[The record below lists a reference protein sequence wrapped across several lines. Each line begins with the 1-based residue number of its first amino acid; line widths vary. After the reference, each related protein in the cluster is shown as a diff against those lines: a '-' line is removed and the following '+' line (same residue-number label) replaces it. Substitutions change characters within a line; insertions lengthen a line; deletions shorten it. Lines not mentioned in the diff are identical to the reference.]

1 MAVEFGEERCY
12 ALDDYHLQ
20 APFASFLPGIAGPD
34 GTPLWCFYVNRGQG
48 IAGFGHT
55 DKNHPILEFKPAD
68 QAYRDTA
75 RMGFRTFLKI
85 NGEHREAF
93 AAVPNGP
100 SPSRRLSV
108 GRAGFHIIENDGR
121 LLIKVDYATVPGECY
136 PGLLRHLEIRNI
148 TSQPISLELLDGL
161 PRVTPF
167 GINDFALKTMSNTA
181 AAWIETDLTN
191 PWVPIFRIRASMDDT
206 VEIHPVDA
214 YHFMAAVAHIEGE
227 DKVLQPL
234 VDAATVFGNDLAFE
248 SPQCFLDGGLKAVM
262 AEEPVLMGRYPA
274 AFTGLEG
281 TLRPGEKVSL
291 YTIYGY
297 ATNAQNMDDARRD
310 WRLSQWFENKFCE
323 YRKRVDECISPFIMH
338 TAMADLDAYTAQTA
352 LDNTLRGGMPV
363 VWGKGNSARTYHL
376 YSRKH
381 GDMER
386 DYNDFSLIPM
396 RYSSGFG
403 NYRDMNQ
410 NRRIDVA
417 VQPKVDTAIIR
428 QFMDLI
434 QPDGYNPLIVK
445 GGGFRLREEARDNI
459 LNRFPHLILPEN
471 GLFTPGDLANANIAP
486 EAFPVILGVADYIP
500 DAHFGEGYWVD
511 HWTYNLDLIDQ
522 YLRIYPDRKEE
533 LLFASADYRWYVSPG
548 VRIRSMTERFRFTNE
563 GIIAESHL
571 IEEQCDSHFLE
582 HRSTLIEKLVTLA
595 LVKISVLGYE
605 ERGLEMEAGRPG
617 WYDALNGLP
626 GLFGSSLSDGVE
638 LLRLIRIILAFT
650 ENRRKRTI
658 TLFGAAWTLLD
669 DLRAIAEL
677 KDRHERWL
685 TREKA
690 RVTYRTALAGGE
702 PVVNERAV
710 DGVIDFLAAE
720 ECRLGEALTAA
731 AVDNGGLLP
740 TYYRFEVESWTA
752 PRNGYVLPSR
762 LVRKDLP
769 LFLEGLV
776 KQIKISPSATE
787 KLAVH
792 TAVKKTPLYDS
803 ELGQYVLN
811 APLDGQPAALGRAN
825 AFPGGWLENGSVWLH
840 MEYKYL
846 LELLRTGDGELFWSE
861 AMRILIPFLD
871 TKRYGRSPYENSSFI
886 ASSRYPVKSYH
897 GRGFVGR
904 LSGATAEYLTM
915 WSEFLLGQRPIV
927 MEEGKVS
934 FRPAP
939 LLPAALFRKDD
950 SLEFCLF
957 GSTLTRYENP
967 DRINLFADSYRI
979 DSMCVWDADGSKREY
994 ADHLSASEV
1003 NKLREGEI
1011 ERLRV
1016 VFKSRR
1022 EMS

>member
-1 MAVEFGEERCY
+1 MIFEFGEERRY
-12 ALDDYHLQ
+12 ELSDYHLQ
-20 APFASFLPGIAGPD
+20 APFSSFLPGIAGPD

-48 IAGFGHT
+48 VAGFGHT

-75 RMGFRTFLKI
+75 RMGFRTFLRL
-85 NGEHREAF
+85 NGELREAF

-100 SPSRRLSV
+100 SPARRLSV
-108 GRAGFHIIENDGR
+108 GRSGFHIIENDGR
-121 LLIKVDYATVPGECY
+121 LRVKVDYATVPGESY

-148 TSQPISLELLDGL
+148 SRQPISLELLDGL

-167 GINDFALKTMSNTA
+167 GINDAALKTMSSTA
-181 AAWIETDLTN
+181 AAWIETELTT
-191 PWVPIFRIRASMDDT
+191 PGVPVFRIRASMDDT
-206 VEIHPVDA
+206 VEVGPVDG
-214 YHFMAAVAHIEGE
+214 YHFMAAVAHTAGE

-234 VDAATVFGNDLAFE
+234 VDAAMIFGGDLAFD
-248 SPQCFLDGGLKAVM
+248 SPRRFLDGGLKAVM
-262 AEEPVLMGRYPA
+262 AENPVLMGRYPA
-274 AFTGLEG
+274 AFTGLEE
-281 TLRPGEKVSL
+281 TLQPGEKVSL

-297 ATNAQNMDDARRD
+297 AANSQNMDDARRD

-323 YRKRVDECISPFIMH
+323 YRKRVDECISPFMMS
-338 TAMADLDAYTAQTA
+338 TAMANLDAYTAQTA

-363 VWGKGNSARTYHL
+363 VWGEGDSARTYHL

-386 DYNDFSLIPM
+386 DYNDFSLTPT

-417 VQPKVDTAIIR
+417 VQPKVDTSIIR

-445 GGGFRLREEARDNI
+445 VGGFRLCGKARDNI
-459 LNRFPHLILPEN
+459 LNRFPNLALPED
-471 GLFTPGDLANANIAP
+471 GIFTPGDLANAYIAP
-486 EAFPVILGVADYIP
+486 KDFPVILGAAEYMP

-522 YLRIYPDRKEE
+522 YLRIYPDRKEA

-548 VRIRSMTERFRFTNE
+548 IRIRSMSERFRSAKE

-571 IEEQCDSHFLE
+571 IEEHGDSYFLE
-582 HRSTLIEKLVTLA
+582 YRSTLAEKLITLA
-595 LVKISVLGYE
+595 LVKCSVLGYE

-626 GLFGSSLSDGVE
+626 GHFGSSLSDGVE
-638 LLRLIRIILAFT
+638 LLRLIRMILSFT
-650 ENRRKRTI
+650 ENSRERTV

-669 DLRAIAEL
+669 DLRSIAGL
-677 KDRHERWL
+677 RDRHERWL
-685 TREKA
+685 AREKA

-702 PVVNERAV
+702 PMVEERAV
-710 DGVIDFLAAE
+710 GGGGVIDFLIGE
-720 ECRLGEALTAA
+720 ERRLGGALTAA
-731 AVDNGGLLP
+731 AADNDGLLP
-740 TYYRFEVESWTA
+740 TYYRFETESWTV
-752 PRNGYVLPSR
+752 PQNGYVLPSR

-769 LFLEGLV
+769 LFLEGMV
-776 KQIKISPSATE
+776 KQMKISSSATE

-792 TAVKKTPLYDS
+792 EAVKKSPLYDS
-803 ELGQYVLN
+803 ELGLYVLN
-811 APLDGQPAALGRAN
+811 APLDGQPATLGRAN
-825 AFPGGWLENGSVWLH
+825 AFPCGWLENGSVWLH

-871 TKRYGRSPYENSSFI
+871 SKRYGRSPYENSSFI
-886 ASSRYPVKSYH
+886 ASSRYPVKSCH

-915 WSEFLLGQRPIV
+915 WSEFLIGQQPIV
-927 MEEGKVS
+927 MEEGKPV

-939 LLPAALFRKDD
+939 LLPAALFRQDD
-950 SLEFCLF
+950 SLEFVLF
-957 GSTLTRYENP
+957 GATHTRYENP
-967 DRINLFADSYRI
+967 DRINLFADSCRI
-979 DSMCVWDADGSKREY
+979 DSMCVWDGCEREY
-994 ADHLSASEV
+994 IDHLPAPEV
-1003 NKLREGEI
+1003 NKLRKGEI
-1011 ERLRV
+1011 KRLRV
-1016 VFKSRR
+1016 VFKPVAPQ
-1022 EMS
+1022 